1 LIGKGEFGLSIETE
15 IFTNVFLIEI
25 LFKLVVLEFG
35 FLIPV
40 AEFGFGGESVLDCVV
55 VHFALIGWKLTLVI
69 SFIFI
74 CFME

>member
-1 LIGKGEFGLSIETE
+1 LIGKGELGLSIKTE
-15 IFTNVFLIEI
+15 ILTNIFLIQI
-25 LFKLVVLEFG
+25 LFKIVVLEFG
-35 FLIPV
+35 FLVPV
-40 AEFGFGGESVLDCVV
+40 AEFGFGGESILDCVV